1 MKKENVLKKIIIV
14 STNNT
19 CRSFIAE
26 SVLRQYLKEAHQKD
40 VEVISRGLVVLFPE
54 PVHVKAAD
62 MVRETGIEIVD
73 FQSSQL
79 LQEEVEESDLILT
92 MTEEQKE
99 KVISDYHGYK
109 EVATIN
115 EYARVEGAVIDP
127 YGMEEE
133 DYERCFIQ
141 ITRLIKKIWEER
153 LGGNKMI
160 GIGSDHGG
168 FALKQAVIKH
178 LEEKGY
184 AVKDYGCYSEES
196 CDYPVYAKA
205 VAKGIKDG
213 EIKQGILICGTGIGI
228 SITANKIPGIR
239 AALCGDTFSAKAT
252 REHNDANI
260 LAMGARV
267 TGEGLALEIVDTFLE
282 TKFSNDE
289 RHIRRINMIED

>member
-1 MKKENVLKKIIIV
+1 MKKIIIV

-19 CRSFIAE
+19 CRSFLAE
-26 SVLRQYLKEAHQKD
+26 SILRQYLQDAHQWD

-54 PVHVKAAD
+54 PVHAKAAD
-62 MVRETGIEIVD
+62 MVKKSGIEILD

-79 LQEEVEESDLILT
+79 LQEEVEQSDLILT

-99 KVISDYHGYK
+99 KVLEEYHGYK
-109 EVATIN
+109 EVATMN

-127 YGMEEE
+127 YGMEDD
-133 DYERCFIQ
+133 DYERCFLQ
-141 ITRLIKKIWEER
+141 IARLVKKIWEER
-153 LGGNKMI
+153 LGGNEMI

-168 FALKQAVIKH
+168 YALKQAVIKH

-184 AVKDYGCYSEES
+184 AVKDYGCFSEES

-205 VAKGIKDG
+205 VANAVKSD
-213 EIKQGILICGTGIGI
+213 EVKQGILICGTGIGI

-239 AALCGDTFSAKAT
+239 AALCSDTFSARAT
-252 REHNDANI
+252 REHNNANI

-267 TGEGLALEIVDTFLE
+267 VGEGLALDIVDTFLE